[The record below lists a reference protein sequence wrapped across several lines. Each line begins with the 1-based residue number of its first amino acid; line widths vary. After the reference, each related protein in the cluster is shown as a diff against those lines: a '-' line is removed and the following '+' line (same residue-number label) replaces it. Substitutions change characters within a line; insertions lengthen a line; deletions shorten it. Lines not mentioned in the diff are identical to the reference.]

1 VGGENGREDDGVDER
16 DGGDNANVGRVILG
30 SAVRGDALSWDK
42 YCIANFGDSLGFVDV
57 RRATRIVIL
66 NSCSTSTCL

>member
-1 VGGENGREDDGVDER
+1 VDER

-30 SAVRGDALSWDK
+30 SVVRGDALSWDK
-42 YCIANFGDSLGFVDV
+42 YCIANFGDSLGFVFV